1 MVAIYSRLCCH
12 QVACSVTMFAQLDP
26 NKGIPV
32 PGSGRQMAP
41 LFPLSPSLAP
51 PPPPPSPLGRE
62 GGLGCGLVLVSLREQ
77 TAPGGAC
84 SSCSHTAPAGSLQLP
99 ASHLS
104 LVQHQL
110 NLVEEQA
117 LLLGGA
123 CAVNLATSQCA
134 TLVTVQLHS
143 RG

>member
-1 MVAIYSRLCCH
+1 
-12 QVACSVTMFAQLDP
+12 MFAQLDP

-51 PPPPPSPLGRE
+51 RLLLLLSG

-104 LVQHQL
+104 LLQHQL
-110 NLVEEQA
+110 NLVEKQA
-117 LLLGGA
+117 LLLCGA

>member
-32 PGSGRQMAP
+32 PGCGRQMAP

-51 PPPPPSPLGRE
+51 RLLLLLLLSG

-134 TLVTVQLHS
+134 TLVTLQLHS